1 MSFETPM
8 DEGKTVKKFLEDFV
22 REEVALELRKAVQE
36 AVKDKIGRMYLY
48 LLILCPVVALSFGI
62 SLITLLWG

>member
-8 DEGKTVKKFLEDFV
+8 EEGKTVKKFLEDFV
-22 REEVALELRKAVQE
+22 REEVALELRSAVYA
-36 AVKDKIGRMYLY
+36 AVRDRMRKVNLC
-48 LLILCPVVALSFGI
+48 LWILCPVVVLSFGF